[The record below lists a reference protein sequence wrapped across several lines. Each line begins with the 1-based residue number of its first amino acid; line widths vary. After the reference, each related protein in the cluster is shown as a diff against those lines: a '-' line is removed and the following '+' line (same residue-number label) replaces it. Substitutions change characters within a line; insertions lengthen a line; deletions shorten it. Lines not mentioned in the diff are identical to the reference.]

1 MRRTKQL
8 HRTVFPFMLNDVEYV
23 YDNGII
29 YRDSQRIH
37 DIQSVTITD
46 FHDNVEVL
54 TFICKLVITAYNR
67 GIEQGKSDK
76 IHEIL
81 NVLSLSKNAI

>member
-1 MRRTKQL
+1 MKPTKQPTKTAFL
-8 HRTVFPFMLNDVEYV
+8 FKLEDVEYA

-29 YRDSQRIH
+29 YREGQRIH
-37 DIQSVTITD
+37 DIQSVTITN

-81 NVLSLSKNAI
+81 NVLSLSENAL